1 MWYTLQTRAKRESS
15 TRRALLL
22 IVERER
28 LTEQI
33 RRIEAPTRTE
43 ISYRNGKPRSN
54 DKPLFPGYLFLEMD
68 MDEQLQRIVR
78 AVPGSL
84 DFVSVPD
91 TDGRMQPAPI
101 PDAEAARFLQPAETV
116 IRYGIRPGD
125 RVTVTEGPFIDLTL
139 PVIHTNPN
147 SGEITAAALI
157 FGRETPVTL
166 HASQV
171 RKAT

>member
-28 LTEQI
+28 LTEQV

-43 ISYRNGKPRSN
+43 ISYRNGKPRSSE
-54 DKPLFPGYLFLEMD
+54 KPLFPGYLFLEMD

-84 DFVSVPD
+84 DFVSIPD
-91 TDGRMQPAPI
+91 ADGRMQPAPI
-101 PDAEAARFLQPAETV
+101 PDVEAARFLQHTEAV
-116 IRYGIRPGD
+116 IQHSIRPDD
-125 RVTVTEGPFIDLTL
+125 RVTVIEGPFIDLTL
-139 PVIHTNPN
+139 PVTHTNPN